1 LNKWGFA
8 NFDETHVITLRAQL
22 TSPLQLV
29 TLAAATLILLPLG
42 YVTSQALSAEPAV
55 WSRLWTTR
63 IPELLTNTIRL
74 AASVA
79 CLTLV
84 LGISTAWLV
93 TRVQFPGRRLWE
105 GALVLPLAMPT
116 YVLAYIYS
124 YLLGFGGPIEQV
136 WQLVAGPQARI
147 FSPHSYLGATL
158 VMTLDTFPF
167 VYLLS
172 RSALL
177 NLNVSFE
184 EVSRASGISRMKTL
198 WLVTL
203 PLMRPSIAAGLALV
217 ILYVVS
223 DFGAVSLLRYQTL
236 TYAVFQQMTGRSD
249 NAAASILSLLLVGLA
264 LLFLVIERW
273 FRHRSRFYQ
282 TTGRY
287 RRPERHRFGWL
298 GTSLVTG
305 YLVLIVGAS
314 FGLPAYLLT
323 VWSLSPEA
331 QATIDSRFFGFLWN
345 SGFLAACAATGG
357 VLIGLPLA
365 YMASRRP
372 TWLNLGCL
380 QAAYAGYVL
389 PGPVAALAVLV
400 LCLNLTP
407 FLYGSVLVLIVA
419 YVIHFLPAGLQS
431 LEPALQQ
438 ITPNLE
444 EVART
449 LGLGVR
455 QTWQRVTLPLMR
467 NGFIVAWVL
476 IFLQTMKELPATLL
490 LRPVGF
496 DTLAIRVWMEAT
508 EEYYRLAAPSA
519 LLIVLL
525 GLPTL
530 LLLLSKD
537 WRAA

>member
-1 LNKWGFA
+1 M
-8 NFDETHVITLRAQL
+8 ITTRFQL
-22 TSPLQLV
+22 TSPMQLV
-29 TLAAATLILLPLG
+29 TLASAALILLPLG
-42 YVTSQALSAEPAV
+42 YVTSQALSADPAV

-63 IPELLTNTIRL
+63 IPELLSNTIWL

-84 LGISTAWLV
+84 LGVSTAWLV
-93 TRVQFPGRRLWE
+93 TRVEFPGRGLWE

-124 YLLGFGGPIEQV
+124 YLLGFGGPVEQA
-136 WQLVAGPQARI
+136 WQMVAGPQARI

-177 NLNVSFE
+177 NMNVSFE
-184 EVSRASGISRMKTL
+184 EVSRASGISRTKTL

-249 NAAASILSLLLVGLA
+249 NTAASILSLLLVGLA
-264 LLFLVIERW
+264 LLFLITERW

-287 RRPERHRFGWL
+287 RRPERHRYGWL

-305 YLVLIVGAS
+305 YLAFVVSAA
-314 FGLPAYLLT
+314 FALPAYLLV

-331 QATIDSRFFGFLWN
+331 QATIDSRFIGFLWN

-372 TWLNLGCL
+372 NWVNRGCL

-400 LCLNLTP
+400 LCLNVTP

-419 YVIHFLPAGLQS
+419 YMIHFLPAGLQS

-467 NGFIVAWVL
+467 TGFVVAWVL
-476 IFLQTMKELPATLL
+476 MFLQTMKELPATLL

-496 DTLAIRVWMEAT
+496 DTLAIRVWMEAS

-530 LLLLSKD
+530 LLLFSKD

>member
-1 LNKWGFA
+1 V
-8 NFDETHVITLRAQL
+8 TTLRAHL
-22 TSPLQLV
+22 SSPLQLV
-29 TLAAATLILLPLG
+29 TLASAALILLPLG
-42 YVTSQALSAEPAV
+42 YVTSQALSADPAV

-63 IPELLTNTIRL
+63 IPELLTNTIWL
-74 AASVA
+74 SASVA
-79 CLTLV
+79 CLTLL
-84 LGISTAWLV
+84 LGVSTAWLV
-93 TRVQFPGRRLWE
+93 TRIEFPGRQLWE

-124 YLLGFGGPIEQV
+124 YLLGFGGPVEHL

-147 FSPHSYLGATL
+147 FSPQSYLGATL

-249 NAAASILSLLLVGLA
+249 NTAASILSLLLVGLA
-264 LLFLVIERW
+264 LLFLVTERW

-298 GTSLVTG
+298 GTTMVTG
-305 YLVLIVGAS
+305 YLALVVGAS
-314 FGLPAYLLT
+314 FGLPAYLL
-323 VWSLSPEA
+323 VIWSLSPEA
-331 QATIDSRFFGFLWN
+331 QATIDNRFFGFLLN

-365 YMASRRP
+365 YMANRRP
-372 TWLNLGCL
+372 SWLNLGCL

-476 IFLQTMKELPATLL
+476 MFLQTMKELPATLL

-496 DTLAIRVWMEAT
+496 DTLAIRVWMEAS
-508 EEYYRLAAPSA
+508 EEYYQLAAPSA

>member
-1 LNKWGFA
+1 M
-8 NFDETHVITLRAQL
+8 V
-22 TSPLQLV
+22 SPLQL
-29 TLAAATLILLPLG
+29 LAMASAGMILLPLG
-42 YVTSQALSAEPAV
+42 YVTAQALSADPIV
-55 WSRLWTTR
+55 WSRLWATR
-63 IPELLTNTIRL
+63 IPELLFNTVSL

-79 CLTLV
+79 VITLV
-84 LGISTAWLV
+84 LGVSTAWLV
-93 TRVQFPGRRLWE
+93 TRVEFPGRRIWE

-116 YVLAYIYS
+116 YVLAYVYS
-124 YLLGFGGPIEQV
+124 YLLRFGGPVEHL
-136 WQLVAGPQARI
+136 WQLTAGPQARI
-147 FSPHSYLGATL
+147 FSPHSFWGATL
-158 VMTLDTFPF
+158 VMALDTFPF

-177 NLNVSFE
+177 SMNVSFE
-184 EVSRASGISRMKTL
+184 EVARTSGVSRLSTL
-198 WLVTL
+198 WRVTL
-203 PLMRPSIAAGLALV
+203 PLMRPSIAAGVALV

-249 NAAASILSLLLVGLA
+249 NTAASILSLLLVGLA
-264 LLFLVIERW
+264 LLFLVTERW

-287 RRPERHRFGWL
+287 RRPERHRYGWL
-298 GTSLVTG
+298 GTSMVTG
-305 YLVLIVGAS
+305 YLMLVVGAS
-314 FGLPAYLLT
+314 FGLPAYLLIT
-323 VWSLSPEA
+323 WSRSPEA

-365 YMASRRP
+365 YMANRRP
-372 TWLNLGCL
+372 SWLNLGCL

-407 FLYGSVLVLIVA
+407 FLYVSVLVLIVA

-431 LEPALQQ
+431 REPALQQ

-476 IFLQTMKELPATLL
+476 MFLQTMKELSADLL

-496 DTLAIRVWMEAT
+496 DTLTIRVWMEAS
-508 EEYYRLAAPSA
+508 EEYYQLAAPSA

>member
-1 LNKWGFA
+1 M
-8 NFDETHVITLRAQL
+8 ITTRSQL
-22 TSPLQLV
+22 TSPLQLL
-29 TLAAATLILLPLG
+29 TLASAALILLPLG
-42 YVTSQALSAEPAV
+42 YVTSQALSADAAV
-55 WSRLWTTR
+55 WIRLWNTR
-63 IPELLTNTIRL
+63 IPELLSNTIWL
-74 AASVA
+74 SASVA

-84 LGISTAWLV
+84 LGVSTAWLV
-93 TRVQFPGRRLWE
+93 TRLEFPGRQLWE

-124 YLLGFGGPIEQV
+124 YLLGFGGPVEHI
-136 WQLVAGPQARI
+136 WQMVACPQARV

-177 NLNVSFE
+177 NMNVSFE
-184 EVSRASGISRMKTL
+184 EVARASGISRMKTL

-203 PLMRPSIAAGLALV
+203 PLMRPSIVAGLALV

-249 NAAASILSLLLVGLA
+249 NTAASILSLLLVGLA
-264 LLFLVIERW
+264 LLFLITERW

-287 RRPERHRFGWL
+287 RIPQRHRYGWL

-305 YLVLIVGAS
+305 YLALVVGTA
-314 FGLPAYLLT
+314 FALPAYLL
-323 VWSLSPEA
+323 VAWSLTPEA

-365 YMASRRP
+365 YLASRRP

-455 QTWQRVTLPLMR
+455 ETWQRVTLPLMR
-467 NGFIVAWVL
+467 NGFAVAWVL
-476 IFLQTMKELPATLL
+476 MFLQTMKELPATLL

-496 DTLAIRVWMEAT
+496 DTLAIRVWMEAS
-508 EEYYRLAAPSA
+508 EEYYQLAAPSA

>member
-1 LNKWGFA
+1 M
-8 NFDETHVITLRAQL
+8 TTLRPQFS
-22 TSPLQLV
+22 SPLQFV
-29 TLAAATLILLPLG
+29 TLASALLILLPLG
-42 YVTSQALSAEPAV
+42 YVTSQALSADPAV
-55 WSRLWTTR
+55 WNRLWTTR

-84 LGISTAWLV
+84 LGVSTAWLV
-93 TRVQFPGRRLWE
+93 TRIEFPGRRLWE

-124 YLLGFGGPIEQV
+124 YLLGFGGPVEHL
-136 WQLVAGPQARI
+136 WQLIAGPQARI

-249 NAAASILSLLLVGLA
+249 NTAASILSLLLVGFA
-264 LLFLVIERW
+264 LLFLITERW

-287 RRPERHRFGWL
+287 RRPERHRFGWA
-298 GTSLVTG
+298 GTSFVTG
-305 YLVLIVGAS
+305 YLVIIVGAS
-314 FGLPAYLLT
+314 FAVPAYLL
-323 VWSLSPEA
+323 VMWSLSPEA

-372 TWLNLGCL
+372 NWLNVGCL

-407 FLYGSVLVLIVA
+407 FLYGSALILIVA

-449 LGLGVR
+449 LGLDVR
-455 QTWQRVTLPLMR
+455 QTWQHVTLPLMR

-476 IFLQTMKELPATLL
+476 MFLQTMKELPATLL

-496 DTLAIRVWMEAT
+496 DTLAIRVWMEAS
-508 EEYYRLAAPSA
+508 EEYFQLAAPSA

>member
-1 LNKWGFA
+1 M
-8 NFDETHVITLRAQL
+8 TTLRARL
-22 TSPLQLV
+22 SSPLQLV
-29 TLAAATLILLPLG
+29 TLASAALILLPLG
-42 YVTSQALSAEPAV
+42 YVTSQALSADPAV

-63 IPELLTNTIRL
+63 IPELLTNTIWL
-74 AASVA
+74 SASVA
-79 CLTLV
+79 CLTLL
-84 LGISTAWLV
+84 LGVSTAWLV
-93 TRVQFPGRRLWE
+93 TRIEFPGRRLWE

-124 YLLGFGGPIEQV
+124 YLLGFGGPVEHV

-147 FSPHSYLGATL
+147 FSPQSYLGATL

-184 EVSRASGISRMKTL
+184 EVSRASGISRLKTL

-249 NAAASILSLLLVGLA
+249 NTAASILSLLLVGLA
-264 LLFLVIERW
+264 LLFLVTERW

-298 GTSLVTG
+298 GTTMVTG
-305 YLVLIVGAS
+305 YLALVVGAS
-314 FGLPAYLLT
+314 FGLPAYLL
-323 VWSLSPEA
+323 VIWSLSPEA
-331 QATIDSRFFGFLWN
+331 QATIDNRFFGFLLN

-365 YMASRRP
+365 YMANRRP
-372 TWLNLGCL
+372 SWLNLGCL

-455 QTWQRVTLPLMR
+455 QTWQCVTLPLMR

-476 IFLQTMKELPATLL
+476 MFLQTMKELPATLL

-496 DTLAIRVWMEAT
+496 DTLAIRVWMEAS
-508 EEYYRLAAPSA
+508 EEYYQLAAPSA

>member
-1 LNKWGFA
+1 M
-8 NFDETHVITLRAQL
+8 ITTRFQL
-22 TSPLQLV
+22 TSPMQLV
-29 TLAAATLILLPLG
+29 TLASAALILLPLG
-42 YVTSQALSAEPAV
+42 YVTSQALSADPAV

-63 IPELLTNTIRL
+63 IPELLSNTIWL

-84 LGISTAWLV
+84 LGVSTAWLV
-93 TRVQFPGRRLWE
+93 TRVEFPGRGLWE

-124 YLLGFGGPIEQV
+124 YLLGFGGPVEQA
-136 WQLVAGPQARI
+136 WQMVAGPQARI

-177 NLNVSFE
+177 NMNVSFE
-184 EVSRASGISRMKTL
+184 EVSRASGISRTKTL

-249 NAAASILSLLLVGLA
+249 NTAASILSLLLVGLA
-264 LLFLVIERW
+264 LLFLITERW

-287 RRPERHRFGWL
+287 RRPERHRYGWL

-305 YLVLIVGAS
+305 YLAFVVSVA
-314 FGLPAYLLT
+314 FALPAYLLV

-331 QATIDSRFFGFLWN
+331 QATIDSRFIGFLWN

-372 TWLNLGCL
+372 NWVNLGCL

-400 LCLNLTP
+400 LCLNVTP

-419 YVIHFLPAGLQS
+419 YMIHFLPAGLQS

-467 NGFIVAWVL
+467 TGFVVAWVL
-476 IFLQTMKELPATLL
+476 MFLQTMKELPATLL

-496 DTLAIRVWMEAT
+496 DTLAIRVWMEAS

-530 LLLLSKD
+530 LLLFSKD

>member
-1 LNKWGFA
+1 M
-8 NFDETHVITLRAQL
+8 ITTRPQL
-22 TSPLQLV
+22 TSPLQVV
-29 TLAAATLILLPLG
+29 TLASAVLILLPLA
-42 YVTSQALSAEPAV
+42 YVTSQALSADSAV

-63 IPELLTNTIRL
+63 IPELLTNTVRL
-74 AASVA
+74 SASVA
-79 CLTLV
+79 WLTLI
-84 LGISTAWLV
+84 LGVSTAWLV
-93 TRVQFPGRRLWE
+93 TRVEFPGRRLWE
-105 GALVLPLAMPT
+105 VSLVLPLAMPT

-124 YLLGFGGPIEQV
+124 YLLGFGGPAEHL
-136 WQLVAGPQARI
+136 WQLIAGPQGRL

-177 NLNVSFE
+177 NMNVSFE

-249 NAAASILSLLLVGLA
+249 NTAASILSLLLVGLA
-264 LLFLVIERW
+264 LLFLVTERW

-287 RRPERHRFGWL
+287 RRAERHRYGWL
-298 GTSLVTG
+298 GTSVITG
-305 YLVLIVGAS
+305 YLLVVVGAS
-314 FGLPAYLLT
+314 FALPAWLLLT
-323 VWSLSPEA
+323 WSLSPEA

-365 YMASRRP
+365 YMANRRP
-372 TWLNLGCL
+372 NWLNVGCL

-400 LCLNLTP
+400 LCLNATP
-407 FLYGSVLVLIVA
+407 FLYGSVLVLIIA

-496 DTLAIRVWMEAT
+496 DTLAIRVWMEAS

>member
-1 LNKWGFA
+1 M
-8 NFDETHVITLRAQL
+8 ITTRPQL
-22 TSPLQLV
+22 TSPLQLL
-29 TLAAATLILLPLG
+29 TLTSAALILLPLG
-42 YVTSQALSAEPAV
+42 YVMSQALSADPAV

-74 AASVA
+74 SASVA
-79 CLTLV
+79 FLTLV
-84 LGISTAWLV
+84 LGVSTAWLV
-93 TRVQFPGRRLWE
+93 TRVEFPGRGFWE

-124 YLLGFGGPIEQV
+124 YLLGFEGPVEHV
-136 WQLVAGPQARI
+136 WQMVAGPQARI

-177 NLNVSFE
+177 SMNVSFE
-184 EVSRASGISRMKTL
+184 EVARASGISRMKTL

-203 PLMRPSIAAGLALV
+203 PLMRPSIAAGVALV

-236 TYAVFQQMTGRSD
+236 TYAVFQQLTGRSD
-249 NAAASILSLLLVGLA
+249 NTAASILSLLLVGLA
-264 LLFLVIERW
+264 LLFLITERW

-287 RRPERHRFGWL
+287 RRPERQRYGWL

-305 YLVLIVGAS
+305 YLVLVVGAS
-314 FGLPAYLLT
+314 FALPAYLLV

-331 QATIDSRFFGFLWN
+331 QATMDNRFFGFLWN

-372 TWLNLGCL
+372 NWLNLGCL

-449 LGLGVR
+449 LGLGVQ

-476 IFLQTMKELPATLL
+476 MFLQTMKELPATLL

-496 DTLAIRVWMEAT
+496 DTLAIRVWMEAS
-508 EEYYRLAAPSA
+508 EEYYQLAAPSA

>member
-1 LNKWGFA
+1 
-8 NFDETHVITLRAQL
+8 VITIRQQL
-22 TSPLQLV
+22 SSPLQLV
-29 TLAAATLILLPLG
+29 ALASAGLILLPLG
-42 YVTSQALSAEPAV
+42 YVTAQALSADPGV
-55 WSRLWTTR
+55 WGRLWATR
-63 IPELLTNTIRL
+63 IPELLFNTVSL

-79 CLTLV
+79 VITLV
-84 LGISTAWLV
+84 LGVSSAWLV
-93 TRVQFPGRRLWE
+93 TRIEFPGRRLWE

-116 YVLAYIYS
+116 YVLAYVYS
-124 YLLGFGGPIEQV
+124 YLLGFGGPIEHL
-136 WQLVAGPQARI
+136 WQFVAGAQARL
-147 FSPHSYLGATL
+147 FSPHSYLGATI
-158 VMTLDTFPF
+158 VMALDTFPF
-167 VYLLS
+167 VYLLA

-177 NLNVSFE
+177 GLNVSFE
-184 EVSRASGISRMKTL
+184 EVSRASGVSRFWTL
-198 WLVTL
+198 WRVTL

-249 NAAASILSLLLVGLA
+249 NSAASILSLFLVSLA
-264 LLFLVIERW
+264 LLFLITERW

-287 RRPERHRFGWL
+287 RSPQRRQCSWVGSAL
-298 GTSLVTG
+298 ATG
-305 YLVLIVGAS
+305 YLSLILGAA
-314 FGLPAYLLT
+314 FAVPAYLL
-323 VWSLSPEA
+323 VNWSFSTEA
-331 QATIDSRFFGFLWN
+331 QATLDSRFTGFVSN
-345 SGFLAACAATGG
+345 SALLAACAASGG

-365 YMASRRP
+365 YLASRRP
-372 TWLNLGCL
+372 SWLNLGCL

-400 LCLNLTP
+400 LFTKLIP
-407 FLYGSVLVLIVA
+407 ILYGSVLVLIVA

-444 EVART
+444 EVSRS
-449 LGLGVR
+449 LGLNVR
-455 QTWQRVTLPLMR
+455 ETWRRVTLPLVR

-476 IFLQTMKELPATLL
+476 MFLQTMKELPATLL

-496 DTLAIRVWMEAT
+496 DTLAIRVWLEAS
-508 EEYYRLAAPSA
+508 EEYYQLAAPAA
-519 LLIVLL
+519 LLIVLMS
-525 GLPTL
+525 LPAL
-530 LLLLSKD
+530 LLLVSKD

>member
-1 LNKWGFA
+1 M
-8 NFDETHVITLRAQL
+8 ITTRFQL
-22 TSPLQLV
+22 TSPMQLV
-29 TLAAATLILLPLG
+29 TLASAALILLPLG
-42 YVTSQALSAEPAV
+42 YVTSQALSADPAV

-63 IPELLTNTIRL
+63 IPELLSNTISL

-84 LGISTAWLV
+84 LGVSTAWLV
-93 TRVQFPGRRLWE
+93 TRVELPGRGLWE

-124 YLLGFGGPIEQV
+124 YLLGFGGPVEQA
-136 WQLVAGPQARI
+136 WQIVAGPQARI

-177 NLNVSFE
+177 NMNVSFE
-184 EVSRASGISRMKTL
+184 EVSRASGISRIKTL

-249 NAAASILSLLLVGLA
+249 NTAASILSILLVGLA
-264 LLFLVIERW
+264 LLFLITERW

-287 RRPERHRFGWL
+287 RRPERHRYGWL

-305 YLVLIVGAS
+305 YLAFVVSAA
-314 FGLPAYLLT
+314 FALPAYLLV

-331 QATIDSRFFGFLWN
+331 QATIDSRFIGFLWN

-365 YMASRRP
+365 YMASRLP
-372 TWLNLGCL
+372 NWLNLGCL

-400 LCLNLTP
+400 LCLNVTP
-407 FLYGSVLVLIVA
+407 FLYGSILVLIVA
-419 YVIHFLPAGLQS
+419 YIIHFLPAGLQS

-467 NGFIVAWVL
+467 TGFVVAWVL

-496 DTLAIRVWMEAT
+496 DTLAIRVWMEAS

-530 LLLLSKD
+530 LLLFSKD

>member
-1 LNKWGFA
+1 
-8 NFDETHVITLRAQL
+8 VITTRAQL
-22 TSPLQLV
+22 TSPLQVL
-29 TLAAATLILLPLG
+29 TLAVAAFILLPLA
-42 YVTSQALSAEPAV
+42 YVTSQALSADSAV
-55 WSRLWTTR
+55 WTRLWTTR

-74 AASVA
+74 AAGVA
-79 CLTLV
+79 CLTLL
-84 LGISTAWLV
+84 LGVSTAWFV
-93 TRVQFPGRRLWE
+93 TRVELPGRRFWE

-116 YVLAYIYS
+116 YVLAYIYA
-124 YLLGFGGPIEQV
+124 YLLGFGGPVEQL
-136 WQLVAGPQARI
+136 WQVVAGPQARI

-177 NLNVSFE
+177 NMNVSFE
-184 EVSRASGISRMKTL
+184 EASRASGISRLKTL

-249 NAAASILSLLLVGLA
+249 NTAASILSLLLVALA
-264 LLFLVIERW
+264 LLFLVTERW

-287 RRPERHRFGWL
+287 RQPERHHYGWL
-298 GTSLVTG
+298 GTSLITA
-305 YLVLIVGAS
+305 YLAVVVGAA
-314 FGLPAYLLT
+314 FALPAYLL
-323 VWSLSPEA
+323 VAWSLTPDA
-331 QATIDSRFFGFLWN
+331 QATIDARFFRFLWN
-345 SGFLAACAATGG
+345 SGFLAACAATAG
-357 VLIGLPLA
+357 VLVGLPLA

-372 TWLNLGCL
+372 NWLNLGCL

-407 FLYGSVLVLIVA
+407 ILYGSVVVLIVA

-476 IFLQTMKELPATLL
+476 MFLQTMKELPATLL

-496 DTLAIRVWMEAT
+496 DTLAIRVWMEAS

>member
-1 LNKWGFA
+1 
-8 NFDETHVITLRAQL
+8 VITTRSQL

-29 TLAAATLILLPLG
+29 TLASAALILLPLG
-42 YVTSQALSAEPAV
+42 YVTSQALSADPAI
-55 WSRLWTTR
+55 WSRLWSTR
-63 IPELLTNTIRL
+63 IPELLSNTIWL

-84 LGISTAWLV
+84 LGVSTAWFV
-93 TRVQFPGRRLWE
+93 TRVELPGRKFWE
-105 GALVLPLAMPT
+105 VALVLPLAMPT

-124 YLLGFGGPIEQV
+124 YLLGFGGPVEHL
-136 WQLVAGPQARI
+136 WQLVVGPHGRI
-147 FSPHSYLGATL
+147 ISPHSYFGATL

-177 NLNVSFE
+177 NMNVSFE
-184 EVSRASGISRMKTL
+184 EVSRASGVSRMKTL

-249 NAAASILSLLLVGLA
+249 NTAASILSILLVGLA
-264 LLFLVIERW
+264 LLFLMTERW

-287 RRPERHRFGWL
+287 RRPERHRHGWL

-305 YLVLIVGAS
+305 YLLLVVGAS
-314 FGLPAYLLT
+314 FGLPAYLLV

-372 TWLNLGCL
+372 NWLNLGCL

-455 QTWQRVTLPLMR
+455 QTWQRVTLPLMWT
-467 NGFIVAWVL
+467 GFVVAWVL
-476 IFLQTMKELPATLL
+476 MFLQTMKELPATLL

-496 DTLAIRVWMEAT
+496 DTLAIRVWMEAS
-508 EEYYRLAAPSA
+508 EEYYQLAAPSA

>member
-1 LNKWGFA
+1 M
-8 NFDETHVITLRAQL
+8 TTLRAHL
-22 TSPLQLV
+22 SSPLQLV
-29 TLAAATLILLPLG
+29 TLASAALILLPLG
-42 YVTSQALSAEPAV
+42 YVTSQALSADPAV

-63 IPELLTNTIRL
+63 IPELLTNTIWL

-79 CLTLV
+79 CLTLL
-84 LGISTAWLV
+84 LGVSTAWLV
-93 TRVQFPGRRLWE
+93 TRIEFPGRRLWE

-124 YLLGFGGPIEQV
+124 YLLGFGGPVEHV

-147 FSPHSYLGATL
+147 FSPQSYLGATL

-249 NAAASILSLLLVGLA
+249 NTAASILSLLLVGLA
-264 LLFLVIERW
+264 LLFLVTERW

-287 RRPERHRFGWL
+287 RRPERRRFGWL
-298 GTSLVTG
+298 GTTLVTG
-305 YLVLIVGAS
+305 YLMLVVGAS
-314 FGLPAYLLT
+314 FGLPAYLLII
-323 VWSLSPEA
+323 WSLSPEA

-365 YMASRRP
+365 YMANRRP
-372 TWLNLGCL
+372 SWLNLGCL

-476 IFLQTMKELPATLL
+476 MFLQTMKELPATLL

-496 DTLAIRVWMEAT
+496 DTLAIRVWMEAS
-508 EEYYRLAAPSA
+508 EEYYQLAAPSA
-519 LLIVLL
+519 LLVVLL